1 MGGATMSILK
11 IFGSVAGGWQAI
23 VIYGLLAAGVL
34 AGAAGW
40 GYMQGMENLYEY
52 QGKQAV
58 QAVNIVVKQGE
69 VTERVIVRY
78 VKVKG
83 ETRTVTQTVEK
94 EVIKYVEKNTGNCLD
109 SEWGLLHDAA
119 AANTVSTPPGRADG
133 ASGAPTAAE
142 ALQAVTDSYAA
153 CHRTADRLD
162 ALQAWVRDQAKVAP

>member
-1 MGGATMSILK
+1 LFGA
-11 IFGSVAGGWQAI
+11 VAGGWQSI
-23 VIYGLLAAGVL
+23 VIYALLAAGVL

-52 QGKQAV
+52 QGKQAQ
-58 QAVNIVVKQGE
+58 QAIKVVVKQGE
-69 VTERVIVRY
+69 ATERVIVNY

-94 EVIKYVEKNTGNCLD
+94 EVIKYVATNPGHCLD

-133 ASGAPTAAE
+133 AGGAPTAAE

-162 ALQAWVRDQAKVAP
+162 ALQAWVREQAKVEP

>member
-1 MGGATMSILK
+1 VSWILK

-40 GYMQGMENLYEY
+40 GYMKGVERLYEY
-52 QGKQAV
+52 QGKQAT
-58 QAVNIVVKQGE
+58 QAVKIVVKQGE
-69 VTERVIVRY
+69 VTERVITRY

-83 ETRTVTQTVEK
+83 DTRTVTQTVEK
-94 EVIKYVEKNTGNCLD
+94 EVIKYVDTNPGHCLD
-109 SEWGLLHDAA
+109 STWGLLHDAA

-133 ASGAPTAAE
+133 AGGTPTAAE
-142 ALQAVTDSYAA
+142 ALQAVTDSYAG

-162 ALQAWVRDQAKVAP
+162 ALQAWVLEQAKVEP

>member
-1 MGGATMSILK
+1 MILK
-11 IFGSVAGGWQAI
+11 ALGAVAGGWQSI
-23 VIYGLLAAGVL
+23 VIYGLLAAGLL

-58 QAVNIVVKQGE
+58 QAVKIVVKQGE
-69 VTERVIVRY
+69 ATERVIIRY

-83 ETRTVTQTVEK
+83 ETETVTQTVFQ

-119 AANTVSTPPGRADG
+119 AANTVSTPPARADG
-133 ASGAPTAAE
+133 AGGAPTAAE
-142 ALQAVTDSYAA
+142 AIKAVTSNYAG

-162 ALQAWVRDQAKVAP
+162 GLQAWVREQMEVRP